1 MKRTLFFAM
10 GALAAFSFKAAAQ
23 DIDYYTLET
32 TEGVVY
38 LLPKTMLEVNVIATK
53 LLILRASYA
62 SMLTDI

>member
-23 DIDYYTLET
+23 DIDYYTPET

-38 LLPKTMLEVNVIATK
+38 LCLKQC
-53 LLILRASYA
+53 LR
-62 SMLTDI
+62 